1 MPTNHR
7 RRFPHSIAGFT
18 LLELVLVLFLIGL
31 LASAGLLFTQNIED
45 QAHFAETQRRLEII
59 RKAIIQGG
67 ERSVNGQPEL
77 SGFVVD
83 NGRLPYCLAEL
94 IGPEFAFTESVSS
107 VNHYQSPCNTNNLL
121 ELLKPGITDDGIR
134 YGWWGPY
141 IQVNPDNNSDR
152 PFRDGYGNDDQSTN
166 YGWGWTLSESQV
178 AVEMASFDP
187 SADTAPRPFD
197 LTVQSSGFDI
207 NSTADDYPPALTDY
221 LIVESDWRNASDIA
235 IQFVNTSAVSAI
247 ENMDDQTWSM
257 TLATSGVDSMT
268 FNQPD
273 FAVTPSGSSLP
284 AGAMYQ
290 KTVSL
295 DSEIPV
301 GYYLINIS
309 CTPAT
314 NPCPSIRSTPFTITI
329 LPRQQIAP
337 IRWNLSP

>member
-1 MPTNHR
+1 MSISHLS
-7 RRFPHSIAGFT
+7 RFYQRTAGFT

-45 QAHFAETQRRLEII
+45 QAQFEETQRRLEII

-107 VNHYQSPCNTNNLL
+107 VEHYQSPCNTNNLL
-121 ELLKPGITDDGIR
+121 TLLKPGITDDGIR

-178 AVEMASFDP
+178 TVDIASFDP
-187 SADTAPRPFD
+187 SSDTAPRPFD
-197 LTVQSSGFDI
+197 LTVQSSGFDV
-207 NSTADDYPPALTDY
+207 NNTADDYPPALTDY
-221 LIVESDWRNASDIA
+221 LIVESDWRNAGDIA

-257 TLATSGVDSMT
+257 TLATSGVAAMT

-273 FAVTPSGSSLP
+273 FTVTPSGSSLP

-295 DSEIPV
+295 DSELPV
-301 GYYLINIS
+301 GYYLIDIS
-309 CTPAT
+309 CTPTT
-314 NPCPSIRSTPFTITI
+314 NPCPSMRSEPFTIMI